1 MTQSRILVSLDEL
14 SKSTFTWEAKWT
26 QTGMRFHQGWKSHF
40 GVQSALFLHSH
51 ELKRNETQNGMDFIL
66 VISTEMK
73 FQTGM
78 RFSCKHNLP
87 ETK

>member
-26 QTGMRFHQGWKSHF
+26 QTGMRFHLGWKSHF

-51 ELKRNETQNGMDFIL
+51 ELRRNETQNGMDFIL
-66 VISTEMK
+66 VILTEMK